1 MVYPNILP
9 PALADTADNAIARP
23 PRIEYLAT
31 LSRHTAPVNVARWSP
46 NGELVASAGD
56 DGMIIVWV
64 QSSTPP
70 TATYGGDLSTEDLQY
85 EKEYWKPRT
94 TFRCTTMQVYDLAW
108 SPNGEYILAGS
119 TDNCARVFTATD
131 GKCVHEIAEHNHYV
145 QGVAWDPLNEYI
157 ATQSSDRSMHVYR
170 ISTKQGSFEAHAIGK
185 NTRMSYSHSRTPSF
199 QGRGKSVRRESV
211 SDVESVITTDPKED
225 ILFSTSHGPLTP
237 AASVASTPSTM
248 FPPPSVDRPSSRRS
262 SFSGSNAPGSPSH
275 FSRYGRSPSPMPP
288 LPAIRALPS
297 PAWSTIK
304 LYGDESFTNFFRR
317 LTFSPDGGLLLT
329 PAGQFEDP
337 SFPPEPKKAEETPQ
351 KKKSRSSDN
360 INESTNPNS
369 ASSVFIY
376 SRANFARPPIAQ
388 LPGHKKAS
396 VAVRFSPILY
406 EFRNTVA
413 GAEKSGEPEVG
424 KLEKGK
430 EGIDILGKAS
440 DVPPPSP
447 RTEKGASVASIA
459 APSPLP
465 PDASSTMTLLAPHP
479 PNPPTPSPS
488 SKPSTPAVPAAPS
501 TGTVFALPYRMLYA
515 VLTMDTVAIYD
526 TQQAGP
532 VCLLTKLH
540 YDEFT
545 DMTWSP
551 DGQCLVMSSRD
562 GYCTIVIFDEIFP
575 SHHTQ
580 QSTLQLQSIA
590 HHNSVPLTVAS
601 TPSSGTSALPIIT
614 PPIVPAKRSELP
626 AVTTQNMDGSSRS
639 DASATGVSPEKRAD
653 DVQPPKKKRRIA
665 LTRVGDLEE

>member
-1 MVYPNILP
+1 
-9 PALADTADNAIARP
+9 
-23 PRIEYLAT
+23 
-31 LSRHTAPVNVARWSP
+31 
-46 NGELVASAGD
+46 
-56 DGMIIVWV
+56 
-64 QSSTPP
+64 
-70 TATYGGDLSTEDLQY
+70 
-85 EKEYWKPRT
+85 
-94 TFRCTTMQVYDLAW
+94 
-108 SPNGEYILAGS
+108 
-119 TDNCARVFTATD
+119 
-131 GKCVHEIAEHNHYV
+131 
-145 QGVAWDPLNEYI
+145 
-157 ATQSSDRSMHVYR
+157 MHVYR

-185 NTRMSYSHSRTPSF
+185 NTRMSYSHSRTPSS

-211 SDVESVITTDPKED
+211 SDVESVITTDHKD
-225 ILFSTSHGPLTP
+225 DMLFSASHGPLTP

-248 FPPPSVDRPSSRRS
+248 FPPPTVDRPSSRRS

-337 SFPPEPKKAEETPQ
+337 SFPPEPKKTEETPSQ

-360 INESTNPNS
+360 VIESTNPNS

-406 EFRNTVA
+406 EFRNAVA
-413 GAEKSGEPEVG
+413 GAERSGEPEVG

-440 DVPPPSP
+440 DVLPPSP

-465 PDASSTMTLLAPHP
+465 PDASSTMTLLAPLP
-479 PNPPTPSPS
+479 LNLPTPSPS
-488 SKPSTPAVPAAPS
+488 SKPSTPAVPAAANS
-501 TGTVFALPYRMLYA
+501 GSVFALPYRMLYA

-545 DMTWSP
+545 DMSWYVKINVLDCSP
-551 DGQCLVMSSRD
+551 INHRTGLLMVSVSSCHQGMGIARSSYSTRFFPRITRNNPPFSSSLLHTTILYLLLWRLLPLSQCYLS
-562 GYCTIVIFDEIFP
+562 
-575 SHHTQ
+575 
-580 QSTLQLQSIA
+580 
-590 HHNSVPLTVAS
+590 
-601 TPSSGTSALPIIT
+601 LP
-614 PPIVPAKRSELP
+614 R
-626 AVTTQNMDGSSRS
+626 Q
-639 DASATGVSPEKRAD
+639 
-653 DVQPPKKKRRIA
+653 
-665 LTRVGDLEE
+665 